1 MKRIEVVAAII
12 QNDGAFFACQRGY
25 GEFEGMWEF
34 PGGKIEPGESLQE
47 ALKREIQE
55 ELGVSIVI
63 DQFFCTAEY
72 EYTSFHL
79 TMHCYLCHI
88 EVGEMML
95 HEHKSAKWLTTQSLA
110 CVEWLPADL
119 EIVERLK
126 RLS

>member
-1 MKRIEVVAAII
+1 MITVVAALIEKDNKI
-12 QNDGAFFACQRGY
+12 LIAKRSTGDSNVLGK
-25 GEFEGMWEF
+25 WEF
-34 PGGKIEPGESLQE
+34 PGGKIEPGESSQE

-95 HEHKSAKWLTTQSLA
+95 HEHKSAKWLTSQSLD

-119 EIVERLK
+119 DVVKRLK
-126 RLS
+126 RL